1 MMRDLEEEKVFNEE
15 MAKRIAEMEQ
25 QNDYLQRKL
34 SENLKDFKS
43 KDDEIDKLQL
53 QLKALRCDNQELKKS
68 IDNYREQHESTAQH
82 RLIEE
87 CMKNSKNRQ
96 RDQQQQLDRSDLIY
110 QRRNNQS
117 DQQIEHRLK
126 SRIFEASR
134 RAAET
139 YNQHQRS
146 LSGGER
152 KGLHHS
158 FEGRKSIRAELDS
171 LKNAGKLRLP
181 RQHFNI
187 EDARRVLRENSI
199 GSNTRNNVVQMRSTS
214 QNIMSTTNSEQL
226 LFTGTLQQHLNFGIG
241 TGTTQQQQQQRYNN
255 NQSPELPQLSQE
267 TPAYN
272 LVAENLSTALQVVES
287 NDGDQNDSNYQNDN
301 HQTNTNIQVYSD
313 NDREFVS
320 FDERQQ
326 NHLKHDEPSLERILE
341 RRGELLSSIDKV
353 NDEDKSYDE
362 GEEKDHKVNYRV
374 QKMMAEMSDIK

>member
-152 KGLHHS
+152 KGLHRS

-171 LKNAGKLRLP
+171 LKYAGKLRLP

-326 NHLKHDEPSLERILE
+326 NQLKHDEPSLERILE